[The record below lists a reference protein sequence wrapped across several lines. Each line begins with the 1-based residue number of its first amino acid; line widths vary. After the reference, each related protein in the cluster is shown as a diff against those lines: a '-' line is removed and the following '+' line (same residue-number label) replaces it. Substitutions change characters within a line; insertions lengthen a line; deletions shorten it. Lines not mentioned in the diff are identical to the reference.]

1 MSGSPPTLQS
11 IIQQR
16 FTDVRSTPG
25 ASHSTSID
33 TTPVSNNSH
42 GFDHGYATVKDR
54 EAVIRAELL
63 PHVYYDEHLGNKA
76 FVGKVTSN
84 KGIEQFL
91 KSCKTYDTISKRWT
105 GIKDRKYKKEKE
117 LYKPIRMLMASILKH
132 FDSSGKRSVVD
143 THGKRLF
150 HVEGLPDS
158 EGQTTQLK
166 SSPDITIERH
176 EKGGASRK
184 AAGPKYYA
192 AVASPIEIK
201 TERNFSFDA
210 NLVQIAVYARQVF
223 IQQKNRLLV
232 YSLIVTEKHV
242 RLYIFDRSG
251 VSHSTK
257 IDIHQNASDFVRIV
271 LGVAS
276 SDDGVIGLDTRIYRR
291 QESLFLDTVD
301 AEMKPV
307 TLSLEEKPIQVFSRR
322 AIRGRGTCCWKAK
335 DNEGKIVV
343 VKDAWRSRDRTPE
356 WKLLL
361 KVKGL
366 AGVGQM
372 IAYDDDEKLH
382 VSTLRGIDIT
392 KLPKEPQ
399 SSFRDRTFYRLILE
413 YHGKSIV
420 SFETREDVLFAIRD
434 AIAGHQNLW
443 NEHILHRDVSINNI
457 LIGQPGSTAGYRGI
471 LIDLDMAI
479 LIDRKDSL
487 KEADFRTGTRA
498 FQSVNVLESYRR
510 RDAVSHDYLDDLES
524 FFYVLCWVCFGYA
537 GPNKKVEP
545 LPEVLESWEK
555 EEPQTAAMGK
565 QTFFFRPLEESSVT
579 GFFGPIFHKLLLQL
593 HTFFKHQVL
602 RKIAIPKDQAA
613 PCLIDL
619 KTKAV
624 EDYAMVLGFVDEAIK
639 DLAAS
644 TAVAGDGRVFAP
656 VTPITSQ
663 PMTPKKAKAPSNELP
678 VFSFRRN
685 SLAGE
690 VSPSSRKRGSG
701 SLDDESP
708 VPKRARPR
716 PYAPEQPSSLSISIE
731 DNSE

>member
-1 MSGSPPTLQS
+1 SPPIQS

-16 FTDVRSTPG
+16 FTESTPG

-33 TTPVSNNSH
+33 NTPMSNSSH

-76 FVGKVTSN
+76 FVGKVVSN
-84 KGIEQFL
+84 KEIEKFL

-105 GIKDRKYKKEKE
+105 GIKNRKYTKEKE
-117 LYKPIRMLMASILKH
+117 LYKPIRTLMASILKH

-143 THGKRLF
+143 THGQRLF

-210 NLVQIAVYARQVF
+210 NLVQIAVYARQIF

-307 TLSLEEKPIQVFSRR
+307 TLSLEEKPIFSRR

-335 DNEGKIVV
+335 DNEGKVV
-343 VKDAWRSRDRTPE
+343 IVKDAWRSRDRTPE

-392 KLPKEPQ
+392 KIPKEPQ
-399 SSFRDRTFYRLILE
+399 SSFHDRTFYRLILE
-413 YHGKSIV
+413 YYGKSIV
-420 SFETREDVLFAIRD
+420 GFETREDVLFAIRD

-479 LIDRKDSL
+479 LIDCKESL

-498 FQSVNVLESYRR
+498 FQKTAIY
-510 RDAVSHDYLDDLES
+510 HDYLDDLES
-524 FFYVLCWVCFGYA
+524 FFYVLCWVCLGYD
-537 GPNKKVEP
+537 GPNQKVEP
-545 LPEVLESWEK
+545 FPELLQSWESGA
-555 EEPQTAAMGK
+555 PQTAARAK
-565 QTFFFRPLEESSVT
+565 NVFLFRRIRGSVVT
-579 GFFGPIFHKLLLQL
+579 DYFGPIFNTLLTQLQA
-593 HTFFKHQVL
+593 FFRQQLVT
-602 RKIAIPKDQAA
+602 KDNDPDDRPA
-613 PCLIDL
+613 PFLVDL
-619 KTKAV
+619 KPRAV
-624 EDYAMVLGFVDEAIK
+624 EDYATVLGFSV
-639 DLAAS
+639 
-644 TAVAGDGRVFAP
+644 
-656 VTPITSQ
+656 VTPTTSQ
-663 PMTPKKAKAPSNELP
+663 PNELP
-678 VFSFRRN
+678 MFPFRRN
-685 SLAGE
+685 G
-690 VSPSSRKRGSG
+690 PG
-701 SLDDESP
+701 SLDDESR

-716 PYAPEQPSSLSISIE
+716 PYAPEQLSSLSISIE
-731 DNSE
+731 NNSE